1 MCVFVQT
8 RTKVTEQQIQKKIYD
23 FLIAEGCYVVKVI
36 SASKSGVP
44 DLIGC
49 YEGKF
54 FAIEVKTPGTRNN
67 VSKLQE
73 YNIDKIYEAGGQG
86 IVKWDLVG
94 LQEFLRGLHDTI

>member
-54 FAIEVKTPGTRNN
+54 FAIEVKTPTTMNN

-73 YNIDKIYEAGGQG
+73 YNLDLVLEAGGSSTVMCDTKD
-86 IVKWDLVG
+86 IDNFLAG
-94 LQEFLRGLHDTI
+94 LLI

>member
-1 MCVFVQT
+1 M
-8 RTKVTEQQIQKKIYD
+8 TEQQIQKKIYD
-23 FLIAEGCYVVKVI
+23 YLVAEGCYVVKVI

-49 YEGKF
+49 YEGRF
-54 FAIEVKTPGTRNN
+54 FAIEAKTPATRNN

-86 IVKWDLVG
+86 IVKWDLDG
-94 LQEFLRGLHDTI
+94 LKEFLAGLIT

>member
-1 MCVFVQT
+1 M
-8 RTKVTEQQIQKKIYD
+8 TEQQIQKKIYD
-23 FLIAEGCYVVKVI
+23 FLVAEGCYVVKVI

-54 FAIEVKTPGTRNN
+54 FAIEVKTPKTRNN

-73 YNIDKIYEAGGQG
+73 YNIDKIYEAGGQA
-86 IVKWDLVG
+86 IVKYDTEEL
-94 LQEFLRGLHDTI
+94 LEFLRGLHDAV